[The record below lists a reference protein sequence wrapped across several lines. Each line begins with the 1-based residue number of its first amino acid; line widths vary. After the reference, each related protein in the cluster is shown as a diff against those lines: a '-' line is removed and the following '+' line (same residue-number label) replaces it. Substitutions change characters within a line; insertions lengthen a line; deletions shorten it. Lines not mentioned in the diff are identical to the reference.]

1 MNARARCSGRL
12 RGRIVFGG
20 VSLPRAEP
28 GARLYGAPSRAGLR
42 PRFSVEVIPSPI
54 AQGLASEGAPYSASP
69 GLGPGYDGGAYVNG
83 GRAGGRYNTGHAP
96 RGLA

>member
-1 MNARARCSGRL
+1 MNVRARCSARL

-20 VSLPRAEP
+20 ISLPRAEP

-54 AQGLASEGAPYSASP
+54 AQELAREGAPYSASP
-69 GLGPGYDGGAYVNG
+69 GLGPGYDDGTYVNG
-83 GRAGGRYNTGHAP
+83 GRAGGRYNPRHAP
-96 RGLA
+96 RSAA